1 MLPAIDDGAPD
12 LETALK
18 MAQIAVQDGI
28 THSACTPHIYPGLF
42 ENTAEGIYRAVDDF
56 RKALAQADI
65 PLEVTSGAD
74 VQITPEMIE
83 GLDNK
88 RIPTLHNSQY
98 FLFEPPHHI
107 SPPGMLNLIHDVLA
121 SGYIPVITHPE
132 RLSYIDQDYD
142 LFVEAAHKG
151 AWMQLTAGSLTGN
164 FGKRVQKV
172 SERFLKDGITHLL
185 ASDAHNLKNRA
196 PILSHARDVA
206 ARHLGQEEADLLV
219 IGRPGNIL
227 QNIAPDS
234 VVPPPGL
241 HPDAKAKS
249 RKNWLNLKGALP
261 FIFRNKG

>member
-12 LETALK
+12 LDTALK

-42 ENTAEGIYRAVDDF
+42 ENTAEGINRAVVDF

-65 PLEVTSGAD
+65 PLQVTYGAD

-83 GLDNK
+83 GLNSK

-142 LFVEAAHKG
+142 LFVEAAKKG
-151 AWMQLTAGSLTGN
+151 AWLQLTAGSLTGR
-164 FGKRVQKV
+164 FGKHVQKV
-172 SERFLKDGITHLL
+172 SERFLKDGIVHLL
-185 ASDAHNLKNRA
+185 ATDAHNLRNRA
-196 PILSHARDVA
+196 PILSEAREA
-206 ARHLGQEEADLLV
+206 AATYLGQEEANRLV
-219 IGRPGNIL
+219 IGRPRNIL
-227 QNIAPDS
+227 DNIPPDA
-234 VVPPPGL
+234 VIPPPGL
-241 HPDAKAKS
+241 DPNAKAKP
-249 RKNWLNLKGALP
+249 RKNWLKLKGSLP
-261 FIFRNKG
+261 FVFRNKK